1 MLVNGWI
8 IGLLRLR
15 KDYVRSPFSPF
26 IITKLQNKANM
37 VKICFQNCLLSKLHL
52 KTTLYVLQYSVCVQF
67 QHILT
72 LYFHLWPPC
81 WVGHSSHESMLATA
95 ILVFLVCCS
104 IWIYLKSK
112 SHPCFLPYFLPRWL
126 SMSPL
131 QFLLSLLKLPWWQW

>member
-104 IWIYLKSK
+104 IWIYLKFVCRPFSLIHVF
-112 SHPCFLPYFLPRWL
+112 SHISFHGD
-126 SMSPL
+126 
-131 QFLLSLLKLPWWQW
+131 SLCRHCSFYCLY